1 MDDINLHYR
10 FLNWRRR
17 IREIRE
23 VRAVRYRDR
32 WRNMLRDGEILRYQG
47 DSDEVG
53 CFVAARPLSKKR
65 RYFEVTVNDTG
76 VRGMIAVGLVPPS
89 HKLEHQ
95 PGWLPHSVAFHA
107 DDGKLY
113 NGSTVGQQFGAKC
126 CRGDRIGCGISFDS
140 DDGQIT
146 VFFTKNGE
154 EIGRVD
160 IPASD
165 DLYPAVGMHS
175 LGEEVVLDLNAEWR
189 VEDDDGQMIVD
200 SHEEDWSRLHD
211 VKVTGTLLEYTG
223 KGKSIVDVGLAQAR
237 RPLNPRFHYF
247 ELEITDAG
255 EKCYIALGL
264 ARRDYPKDKH
274 PGWNKG
280 SIAYHADD
288 GKLFHGSGVGDPF
301 GPRCFEGD
309 IMGCGIMFPRDF
321 NIDGGDDGDDWDLD
335 VASRPSE
342 VQNNLYANND
352 EEEEEEGEDVDGRKV
367 MVFFTRNGKVVGK
380 REVIL
385 PPSGFYPTIGMM
397 STGEKVRV
405 ELHPLSG

>member
-1 MDDINLHYR
+1 MRNL
-10 FLNWRRR
+10 
-17 IREIRE
+17 
-23 VRAVRYRDR
+23 
-32 WRNMLRDGEILRYQG
+32 NM
-47 DSDEVG
+47 
-53 CFVAARPLSKKR
+53 
-65 RYFEVTVNDTG
+65 VND
-76 VRGMIAVGLVPPS
+76 LS
-89 HKLEHQ
+89 HSYMNLSYT
-95 PGWLPHSVAFHA
+95 LPCR
-107 DDGKLY
+107 LY

-126 CRGDRIGCGISFDS
+126 CRGDKIGCGISFDS

-154 EIGRVD
+154 EVRVLLFTESTGRSYKPYKVSLNMSCLPMLPQIGSVE
-160 IPASD
+160 IPASPD

-223 KGKSIVDVGLAQAR
+223 KGKSIVDVGLAQAC
-237 RPLNPRFHYF
+237 RPLNPRFHYY

-264 ARRDYPKDKH
+264 ARKDYPKDKH

-280 SIAYHADD
+280 SIAYHAGGLKVLTASLLIADD

-321 NIDGGDDGDDWDLD
+321 NIDGGGEHPHIL
-335 VASRPSE
+335 SHIFH
-342 VQNNLYANND
+342 NL
-352 EEEEEEGEDVDGRKV
+352 
-367 MVFFTRNGKVVGK
+367 
-380 REVIL
+380 
-385 PPSGFYPTIGMM
+385 PTLTY
-397 STGEKVRV
+397 S
-405 ELHPLSG
+405 S